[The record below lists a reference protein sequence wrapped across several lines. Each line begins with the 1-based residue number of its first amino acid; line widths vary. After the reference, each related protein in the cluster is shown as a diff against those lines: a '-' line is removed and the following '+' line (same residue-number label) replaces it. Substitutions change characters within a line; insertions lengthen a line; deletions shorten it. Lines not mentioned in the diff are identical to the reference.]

1 MNKKAKN
8 SPTYEISRMINDGVD
23 CFKAENYRT
32 AIRYFKEACEASR
45 KIKIEYK
52 ECRALIHLADT
63 YFRLEKYRKV
73 IEYSEQS
80 LKISR
85 EQGDAGMER
94 ESLINLNEAYEA
106 LGENDKATEYLLNS
120 SHDKY

>member
-1 MNKKAKN
+1 MNKKVKN
-8 SPTYEISRMINDGVD
+8 GSTYEISRMINDGID
-23 CFKAENYRT
+23 YFKAEDYRT
-32 AIRYFKEACEASR
+32 AIRYFEEACEASR

-73 IEYSEQS
+73 IEYSEKS

-94 ESLINLNEAYEA
+94 ESINNLYEAHEA
-106 LGENDKATEYLLNS
+106 LGENDKAAEYIFYYEK
-120 SHDKY
+120 HT